1 MVGVGVWKF
10 LREATSDGLKVSDRT
25 YHGGILAQ
33 AAKNAERVG
42 FAIGILDGVKI
53 ERSPE
58 LSSCGKVQIRAGD
71 ANYGEFTAIQEQVFA
86 DDISITGEMA
96 LPESV
101 TENDD
106 GCRSVLE
113 VNAGDQPADLGWNAQ
128 EREKIARDLIAFD
141 AFGNAFAG

>member
-10 LREATSDGLKVSDRT
+10 LREATGDGLKVSDRT

-42 FAIGILDGVKI
+42 FAVGILDGVKI

-58 LSSCGKVQIRAGD
+58 LNSCGKIQIRAGD
-71 ANYGEFTAIQEQVFA
+71 TDYGEFAAIQQQIFA
-86 DDISITGEMA
+86 DDISITSKMA

-101 TENDD
+101 TENDV
-106 GCRSVLE
+106 GC
-113 VNAGDQPADLGWNAQ
+113 
-128 EREKIARDLIAFD
+128 
-141 AFGNAFAG
+141 